1 MSKSNLI
8 DKLDLEILKLLSRNS
23 KISFSEISNILK
35 VSNTTIHVRI
45 KRLQKLGII
54 KNFTITID
62 YDKLGFNYTCYMGV
76 YLDKASKYDQALKEL
91 LKIDNITGMDFT
103 TGKSSLFCKIR
114 AIDSNDARQIISKIH
129 KIEGINRTETFFSLE
144 QLLNQKESLLSKVIN
159 FATTGTARPNSKSE
173 QDGEKFKSR
182 YRYSGEVS
190 ENSREFCKK
199 MLKANKLYR
208 KEDIEQ
214 MSKNPKVNGEWSEKG
229 KNTYDLFLFKGGG
242 ACRHVWKREIYA
254 KKSDVNNPNA
264 KEFTPAQTRKAG
276 EIAPKNDKRVYQ
288 KPNDMPNN
296 GFVNKKR

>member
-8 DKLDLEILKLLSRNS
+8 DKLYLEILKLLSRNS

-144 QLLNQKESLLSKVIN
+144 QLLNQKESLLSTIT
-159 FATTGTARPNSKSE
+159 F
-173 QDGEKFKSR
+173 
-182 YRYSGEVS
+182 
-190 ENSREFCKK
+190 
-199 MLKANKLYR
+199 
-208 KEDIEQ
+208 
-214 MSKNPKVNGEWSEKG
+214 
-229 KNTYDLFLFKGGG
+229 
-242 ACRHVWKREIYA
+242 
-254 KKSDVNNPNA
+254 
-264 KEFTPAQTRKAG
+264 
-276 EIAPKNDKRVYQ
+276 
-288 KPNDMPNN
+288 
-296 GFVNKKR
+296 